1 MDSFHFLPQSKFR
14 HHLPPPRVVTCHFC
28 PHNPLDP
35 DLVLPPVWCAC
46 SIGTP
51 GDVLRQ
57 ATMEKTDFKWNSWP
71 WKWFHK
77 THQPMD
83 EFRWIWQCS
92 TSLAPLAS
100 HSPDSETKS
109 KIEGCNLQKLATK
122 KVPWSANEQ
131 LGIWWLR
138 PNKLKYSGDL
148 GKLCS
153 KGLHLLWTRSLKQL
167 EAPVFSYEWLLNTFQ
182 HHSLPHCSSYV
193 ASLIHGSLQRLP
205 TFTYQMDRQ
214 KSTSFICTPRCWLPA
229 LLAAW

>member
-1 MDSFHFLPQSKFR
+1 MCCDRPWWKKQISSETHGRGS
-14 HHLPPPRVVTCHFC
+14 
-28 PHNPLDP
+28 
-35 DLVLPPVWCAC
+35 
-46 SIGTP
+46 
-51 GDVLRQ
+51 
-57 ATMEKTDFKWNSWP
+57 DFTKLTSLWM
-71 WKWFHK
+71 F
-77 THQPMD
+77 QCI
-83 EFRWIWQCS
+83 RWIWPKCS

-109 KIEGCNLQKLATK
+109 KIEGCNLQRLATK

-153 KGLHLLWTRSLKQL
+153 KGLHLLWTRSFKQL

-205 TFTYQMDRQ
+205 TFTY
-214 KSTSFICTPRCWLPA
+214 
-229 LLAAW
+229 